1 MSSLFQK
8 ISLFIL
14 AAACIILTVDKTKQS
29 LQLNGVA
36 ARIAEKSAELEME
49 RTESK
54 AVREKLQNE
63 IRERDERF
71 RLLPK
76 REAEKPGL
84 PQPADPKDTALSRMA
99 ASLAKDAASPI
110 RLSLSFRK
118 LVNDKQLLPDV
129 VRIDPATGLVVSRS
143 ASLLSLAA
151 KSAGMEA
158 KVSLIWDMEELR
170 PHAVMS
176 ILPPEL
182 PDRTATASPVPLD
195 LSEHAKE
202 TTKEPRILLRQD
214 RAESVVFPFAAALKD
229 AEEQTLLPSG
239 SVIPCG
245 GLYIHFISSQEPS
258 AWFLEYEFPEKMSPK
273 EANLLAV
280 ALSPGMEITSHV
292 SEKVQS
298 FLIKPGSDNTCA
310 LLIGADKAFFPVRI
324 TAVRAGQKFPA
335 EAKAS
340 DLSEGETKGMHP
352 DTGKLIP
359 SETK

>member
-14 AAACIILTVDKTKQS
+14 AAACIILTVDKAKQS
-29 LQLNGVA
+29 LQLNGIA

-49 RTESK
+49 RAESR

-76 REAEKPGL
+76 RESEKAGL
-84 PQPADPKDTALSRMA
+84 PQPADPKDTELARMA
-99 ASLAKDAASPI
+99 ASLVKDAASPI

-129 VRIDPATGLVVSRS
+129 FRIDPVTGLVVSRA
-143 ASLLSLAA
+143 ASLLGLAA

-158 KVSLIWDMEELR
+158 KVSLIWDMQELR
-170 PHAVMS
+170 PHAVME

-182 PDRTATASPVPLD
+182 PDRTAAASPVPLD
-195 LSEHAKE
+195 LSVRAEGTAE
-202 TTKEPRILLRQD
+202 THRILLRQD
-214 RAESVVFPFAAALKD
+214 RAESVIFPFTAELKNGD
-229 AEEQTLLPSG
+229 EQTLLPAG

-245 GLYIHFISSQEPS
+245 GLYMHYISAQDSS
-258 AWFLEYEFPEKMSPK
+258 AWFLEYEFPEKTSPK

-280 ALSPGMEITSHV
+280 ALSPEMEITSHV

-298 FLIKPGSDNTCA
+298 FLIKPGPDHACA
-310 LLIGADKAFFPVRI
+310 LLIGADKPFFPVRI
-324 TAVRAGQKFPA
+324 TAVRAGRKFQLEEKGPDGGEGTHPGKDSVPPA
-335 EAKAS
+335 V
-340 DLSEGETKGMHP
+340 TK
-352 DTGKLIP
+352 
-359 SETK
+359 